1 MNKLSENIWQICQKR
16 QMNAN
21 RWQTRD
27 DSKYQLKSIRNESVK
42 VIAKPSQT
50 KLTIEANNIF
60 KFIANKVAWYV
71 LVLAIVY
78 RNIACHRCFKL
89 QCIFWQSAPLC
100 RNIMRLMQ
108 RIHTHTHL
116 AYVSAIAL
124 SFSHT
129 ATIPIE
135 MFQNIY
141 TLIAAMYASH
151 PCYVCIVR
159 VCSAKWQ

>member
-1 MNKLSENIWQICQKR
+1 M
-16 QMNAN
+16 
-21 RWQTRD
+21 
-27 DSKYQLKSIRNESVK
+27 K

-108 RIHTHTHL
+108 RIHTHTLGICFCNRSLFL
-116 AYVSAIAL
+116 AH
-124 SFSHT
+124 SHYSYRNVL
-129 ATIPIE
+129 E
-135 MFQNIY
+135 YLY
-141 TLIAAMYASH
+141 TNS
-151 PCYVCIVR
+151 CYVCMHHSRAMCVLC
-159 VCSAKWQ
+159 VCAVQNGNDCWNVFNMRAYLK